1 MCGIVG
7 ITSTKNV
14 STSILNS
21 LRKLEYR
28 GYDSAGIATLER
40 GIIKEVKCEGRV
52 DVLENNLS
60 KQKIDGNIGIGHVR
74 WATHGVPSTVNA
86 HPHSSDKVSV
96 VHNGIIENSTIL
108 KKLLINKGYVFKS
121 QTDTEVIVH
130 LITDYLKKNNLKN
143 SIIKMLKKV
152 HGSFALGIIFQD
164 QPDLIVGAR
173 RGSPLAVGY
182 GPNENYLGSDS
193 YALKSMT
200 NKVTYLGD
208 SEFCIIK
215 KDGVEFFD
223 EEGNKIN
230 KKVLELSKNDNQYEK
245 GDYKHFMAKE
255 IDEQPT
261 TIKNCVNEY
270 INKISN
276 SINIYNFPWKDK
288 DISSIL
294 LIGCGTA
301 YHSCLMAKYWFEQI
315 TSLDVN
321 VDIASEF
328 RYRKNRFKKDCL
340 YIFVSQS
347 GETADTYAALDL
359 CNKNKV
365 KTCSIVNVVESSIA
379 RDSKFVLPIH
389 CGPEIGV
396 ASTKA
401 FLGQMLVL
409 YILCIKLAYERRDID
424 KNIFSLKVKSLLE
437 LSKNV
442 KKTLL
447 TEDQIQLVCKSFVDA
462 KGSMFLG
469 RGFSYPIA
477 LEGALKLKELAYVH
491 AEGYPAGEMKH
502 GPLAL
507 IEDGMPVVVL
517 APRDEYFKKTISN
530 MQEVI
535 ARGAKVLL
543 ITNKSKNEVVHE
555 NIWQSIE
562 VENTNDDLLPFLITI
577 PLQKLAY
584 HSALNKG
591 YDIDKPRNLAK
602 SVTVE

>member
-7 ITSTKNV
+7 ITSSKPV
-14 STSILNS
+14 SSMILNS

-28 GYDSAGIATLER
+28 GYDSSGIATLHQ
-40 GIIKEVKCEGRV
+40 GIIHEMKSEGRV
-52 DVLENNLS
+52 DALEKNLNKS
-60 KQKIDGNIGIGHVR
+60 NLYGNIGIGHVR
-74 WATHGVPSTVNA
+74 WATHGVPSTINA
-86 HPHSSDKVSV
+86 HPHSSDNVSV
-96 VHNGIIENSTIL
+96 VHNGIIENSTLL
-108 KKLLINKGYVFKS
+108 KKMLLKKGHVFKS
-121 QTDTEVIVH
+121 QTDTEIITH
-130 LITDYLKKNNLKN
+130 LITEYLKKNDLKT
-143 SIIKMLKKV
+143 SIIKMLKRL
-152 HGSFALGIIFQD
+152 HGSFALGIIFKD

-200 NKVTYLGD
+200 NKISYLNDG
-208 SEFCIIK
+208 EFCIVK
-215 KDGVEFFD
+215 KDNIEFFD
-223 EEGNKIN
+223 EKGIKVN
-230 KKVLELSKNDNQYEK
+230 KKILELSSNENNYEK
-245 GDYKHFMAKE
+245 GEYKHFMAKE

-261 TIKNCVNEY
+261 TIKNCINEY
-270 INKISN
+270 IDKKNN
-276 SINIYNFPWKDK
+276 DINIFNFPWKSK
-288 DISSIL
+288 EISSIV

-315 TSLDVN
+315 TTFDVS

-328 RYRKNRFKKDCL
+328 RYRKNRFKEKAL

-359 CNKNKV
+359 CNKHNM

-401 FLGQMLVL
+401 FIGQMLVL
-409 YILCIKLAYERRDID
+409 YLLCIKLAKTRKDISND
-424 KNIFSLKVKSLLE
+424 IFYNKMKSLE
-437 LSKNV
+437 SLSNLV
-442 KKTLL
+442 KKTLN
-447 TEDQIQLVCKSFVDA
+447 TESDIQMICNSFVEA

-469 RGFSYPIA
+469 RGYSFPIA

-502 GPLAL
+502 GPLDP
-507 IEDGMPVVVL
+507 IEDGMPVVVI
-517 APRDEYFKKTISN
+517 APRDEYYKKTISN

-543 ITNKSKNEVVHE
+543 ITNKNKDEIFSE

-562 VENTNDDLLPFLITI
+562 VENTTEDLFPFLITI

-584 HSALNKG
+584 YSALKKG